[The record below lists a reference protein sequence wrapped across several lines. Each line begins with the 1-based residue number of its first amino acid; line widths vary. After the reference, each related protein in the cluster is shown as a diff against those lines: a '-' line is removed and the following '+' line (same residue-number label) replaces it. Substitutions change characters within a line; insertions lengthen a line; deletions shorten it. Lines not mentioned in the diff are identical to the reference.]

1 MSAQHRRWLTL
12 REMLSLQG
20 FPTDCEFTYG
30 KPCSSFAL
38 RTHRASLGLESEPWP
53 TRRSVCHQSG
63 NSMHVAVSGVVLLF
77 CLSQVVLWSRT
88 VESSDFSAEATMSPS
103 WLVWFISF
111 KQESEALVFSLRQSF
126 NTSGWSYH
134 MAPWPFRMDM
144 ILLLKTLLIT
154 IVIVSTNSQKYCSRG
169 CGCDAVLVSIY
180 WPASLASHGA
190 ETSDIQW
197 PAAPCRHT

>member
-1 MSAQHRRWLTL
+1 MFTVIASANIFMSAQHRRWLTL

-77 CLSQVVLWSRT
+77 CLSQVVFDQELLNLQIFQRKRQCRPADLFG
-88 VESSDFSAEATMSPS
+88 SS
-103 WLVWFISF
+103 
-111 KQESEALVFSLRQSF
+111 
-126 NTSGWSYH
+126 
-134 MAPWPFRMDM
+134 
-144 ILLLKTLLIT
+144 
-154 IVIVSTNSQKYCSRG
+154 VSNKK
-169 CGCDAVLVSIY
+169 AKL
-180 WPASLASHGA
+180 
-190 ETSDIQW
+190 
-197 PAAPCRHT
+197 